1 MKITLETLS
10 NLNQSAIMELFYNEF
25 LAYGKK
31 CALYVARNHDMTITY
46 CADYIASGLFDLF
59 LTRCEKLHGE
69 DKKSGLEFSR
79 ETMLYSFLGTKKL
92 IKKIM
97 AMTNY
102 SSYFKNNDKAYNTSF
117 KDTLNAGDIATY
129 CEQVNGPMYSKTNYK
144 VKAYK
149 NSKNKY
155 SEYRNVKKVNSHII
169 DIVDILEQKENRT
182 SKKNLSLD
190 NDLYEG
196 VSFKTSIVSYY
207 PTPEQELLNKLSYKY
222 SAITSAK
229 IRNDKKFDRLQA
241 IEKKFNAGVNL
252 ASSEVDFLYNFKKR
266 HGLEVLTTKELFYI
280 VSNY

>member
-1 MKITLETLS
+1 MKKITLETIK

-25 LAYGKK
+25 LTYGKK
-31 CALYVARNHDMTITY
+31 CALYVAHNHDMTIEY
-46 CADYIASGLFDLF
+46 CANYIASGLFELF
-59 LTRCEKLHGE
+59 LTRCEKLHENEG
-69 DKKSGLEFSR
+69 GLNFSR

-92 IKKIM
+92 VKKIM

-102 SSYFKNNDKAYNTSF
+102 SSYFKSN
-117 KDTLNAGDIATY
+117 
-129 CEQVNGPMYSKTNYK
+129 
-144 VKAYK
+144 VKAYEAGPDTVYK
-149 NSKNKY
+149 LNAYKHTKNKY
-155 SEYRNVKKVNSHII
+155 SEFRNVKKVNSHII

-182 SKKNLSLD
+182 SKKSLSLD

-196 VSFKTSIVSYY
+196 VTFASSIVSYY

-222 SAITSAK
+222 SAITSTK

-241 IEKKFNAGVNL
+241 IEKKFSEGVKL
-252 ASSEVDFLYNFKKR
+252 ANSEVDFLHNFKKR

>member
-1 MKITLETLS
+1 MKITIETLN

-31 CALYVARNHDMTITY
+31 CALYIAHKHDMTITY
-46 CADYIASGLFDLF
+46 CADYIASGLFELF
-59 LTRCEKLHGE
+59 INRCEKLHSE
-69 DKKSGLEFSR
+69 DKNAGLNFSR

-92 IKKIM
+92 VKKIM
-97 AMTNY
+97 AITNY
-102 SSYFKNNDKAYNTSF
+102 SSYFKSNIKAYEAGP
-117 KDTLNAGDIATY
+117 DT
-129 CEQVNGPMYSKTNYK
+129 VYK
-144 VKAYK
+144 LPAYK
-149 NSKNKY
+149 KTKNRY
-155 SEYRNVKKVNSHII
+155 SEYRNIKKVNSHII

-196 VSFKTSIVSYY
+196 VSFATSIVSYY

>member
-1 MKITLETLS
+1 MKITLGTLS

-25 LAYGKK
+25 LSYGKK
-31 CALYVARNHDMTITY
+31 CALYVAHNHDMTIEY
-46 CADYIASGLFDLF
+46 CACYIASGLFELF
-59 LTRCEKLHGE
+59 LTRCEKLHENENGY
-69 DKKSGLEFSR
+69 EFSR

-92 IKKIM
+92 VKKIM

-102 SSYFKNNDKAYNTSF
+102 SSYFKSNIKAYENGKETIYKLPAF
-117 KDTLNAGDIATY
+117 K
-129 CEQVNGPMYSKTNYK
+129 KT
-144 VKAYK
+144 
-149 NSKNKY
+149 KNKY

-196 VSFKTSIVSYY
+196 VSFNETIVSYY
-207 PTPEQELLNKLSYKY
+207 PTPEQALLNKLAYQY

-241 IEKKFNAGVNL
+241 IEKKFNDGVTL
-252 ASSEVDFLYNFKKR
+252 ANSEVDFMYNFKKR
-266 HGLEVLTTKELFYI
+266 LGLDTLSTKELFYI
-280 VSNY
+280 VNNY

>member
-1 MKITLETLS
+1 MKKITLETIS
-10 NLNQSAIMELFYNEF
+10 NLNESAIMELFYNEF

-31 CALYVARNHDMTITY
+31 CALYVARYHDMTIEY

-59 LTRCEKLHGE
+59 LTRCEKLHSE
-69 DKKSGLEFSR
+69 EKNTSLNFSR

-92 IKKIM
+92 VKKIM

-117 KDTLNAGDIATY
+117 KDTLNTEALATY
-129 CEQVNGPMYSKTNYK
+129 CEQIGEAVYSKTNYR

-155 SEYRNVKKVNSHII
+155 SEFRNVKRVNGHTV

-190 NDLYEG
+190 SDMYEG
-196 VSFKTSIVSYY
+196 VSFATSIVSYY
-207 PTPEQELLNKLSYKY
+207 PTPEQELLNKLSRFY
-222 SAITSAK
+222 SHKTAIK
-229 IRNDKKFDRLQA
+229 IRNDKKFNYFYNIATSESVQNKT
-241 IEKKFNAGVNL
+241 EQNFL
-252 ASSEVDFLYNFKKR
+252 AYFKKR
-266 HGLEVLTTKELFYI
+266 LGLEELKTKDILYI